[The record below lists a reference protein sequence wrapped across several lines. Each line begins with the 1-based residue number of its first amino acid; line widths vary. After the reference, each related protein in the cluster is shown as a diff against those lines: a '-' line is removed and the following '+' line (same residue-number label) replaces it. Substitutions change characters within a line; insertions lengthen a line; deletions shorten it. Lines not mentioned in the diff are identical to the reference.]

1 MKTFK
6 EYLPESFL
14 TELGAGP
21 NDSISPVSGAESSG
35 YPDPAESEF
44 GNRELNVGD
53 PVIITGNVEFSGKTG
68 DVDDF
73 SRDKHFVIVN
83 LYNYGKHSFHAS
95 NVAYNDYADED
106 NDDNNNDDDD
116 EDDRALADLRKLSGY

>member
-35 YPDPAESEF
+35 YPDPAESKF

-68 DVDDF
+68 DVAAF
-73 SRDKHFVIVN
+73 GRDNHFVIVN
-83 LYNYGKHSFHAS
+83 LYNHGKHSFHAS
-95 NVAYNDYADED
+95 NVAYNDYADEEHEG
-106 NDDNNNDDDD
+106 DDDAD
-116 EDDRALADLRKLSGY
+116 EDDRALYDLRKLSGY